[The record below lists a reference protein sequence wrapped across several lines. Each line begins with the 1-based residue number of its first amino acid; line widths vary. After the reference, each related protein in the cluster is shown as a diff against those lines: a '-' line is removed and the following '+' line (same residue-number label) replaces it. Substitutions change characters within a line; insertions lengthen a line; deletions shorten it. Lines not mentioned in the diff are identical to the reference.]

1 MVQAQDSSCF
11 FLRHCF
17 VFIFRCQP
25 PAIFNAMHLF
35 QEHFFFSIDI
45 APCYVLACFHA
56 KQLQKSGP
64 MFGIV
69 VVMLVTMQ
77 AKQPPSKQISKQ
89 TSKQASQDVNKSCA
103 HDVNCLCCPWF
114 RFALPAKKKL

>member
-11 FLRHCF
+11 FCVIFCF
-17 VFIFRCQP
+17 
-25 PAIFNAMHLF
+25 HF
-35 QEHFFFSIDI
+35 QEPSTSHIQCNAFVPRAFFFSIDI